1 MIHNPI
7 IDDFFIHINQIGI
20 ISNDKRNN
28 FPLDIQL
35 SDSYNINDES
45 SIDNDDIYNLYNPE
59 EIFFRNDIIFKSSE
73 DYLEIK
79 YNVTTNKSG
88 NLNSNETKNKF
99 SVKIEYKPFFE
110 KEINQIIN
118 KIINKMDLNKENN
131 EKFLLDP
138 NYNNIYIQNIKE
150 ILTKNNNIRR
160 INKNQDNIIKKEE
173 KKNNIGRKKKNDN
186 SKSNHNKYIPDNIV
200 KKIKNRISDFLIE
213 FINNL
218 INSIYNT
225 NEINKILL
233 NLNLHKFKL
242 KNQKKIIKK
251 IEHKFSANL
260 TKKEDNLKL
269 LNSTLKEYLSNKIS
283 TKYVNY
289 KENQNELIISKLLE
303 DDKNKDIFK
312 FVFQELKIEDWL
324 QIYTY
329 QKNIDDYIYRYD
341 LSKEKEKVIK
351 IKKSI
356 VGIDEYLKELIT
368 LENENDNKLYYHCF
382 LLLIYNFRLYLDLK
396 EGRNHKK

>member
-1 MIHNPI
+1 M
-7 IDDFFIHINQIGI
+7 GI
-20 ISNDKRNN
+20 IPNDKRIN

-35 SDSYNINDES
+35 PDSYNINEES

-59 EIFFRNDIIFKSSE
+59 EIFFRNDIIFKSAE
-73 DYLEIK
+73 YYLENKFNI
-79 YNVTTNKSG
+79 TTNKSG
-88 NLNSNETKNKF
+88 NSNLNETKNKF

-118 KIINKMDLNKENN
+118 KMDLNKENK
-131 EKFLLDP
+131 EKLLLNP

-160 INKNQDNIIKKEE
+160 INRNQDNIIKKEE
-173 KKNNIGRKKKNDN
+173 KKNGIGRKKKNDN

-213 FINNL
+213 FTNNL
-218 INSIYNT
+218 INSIYNI

-303 DDKNKDIFK
+303 DDKNKNIFK

-324 QIYTY
+324 QIYTH

-341 LSKEKEKVIK
+341 LDEEKECK

-356 VGIDEYLKELIT
+356 VGIDEYLKKLIT

>member
-1 MIHNPI
+1 M
-7 IDDFFIHINQIGI
+7 GI
-20 ISNDKRNN
+20 IPNDKINN

-35 SDSYNINDES
+35 PDSYNINEES

-88 NLNSNETKNKF
+88 NSNLNETKNKF
-99 SVKIEYKPFFE
+99 SVKIEYKPYFE

-173 KKNNIGRKKKNDN
+173 KKNSIGRKKKNDN

-218 INSIYNT
+218 INSIYNI

-341 LSKEKEKVIK
+341 LSKEKDK

-356 VGIDEYLKELIT
+356 VGIDEYLKKLIT
-368 LENENDNKLYYHCF
+368 LENENDGKLYYHCF

>member
-1 MIHNPI
+1 
-7 IDDFFIHINQIGI
+7 
-20 ISNDKRNN
+20 
-28 FPLDIQL
+28 
-35 SDSYNINDES
+35 
-45 SIDNDDIYNLYNPE
+45 
-59 EIFFRNDIIFKSSE
+59 
-73 DYLEIK
+73 
-79 YNVTTNKSG
+79 
-88 NLNSNETKNKF
+88 
-99 SVKIEYKPFFE
+99 
-110 KEINQIIN
+110 
-118 KIINKMDLNKENN
+118 MDLNKENN

-173 KKNNIGRKKKNDN
+173 KKNSIGRKKKNDN

-218 INSIYNT
+218 INSIYNI

-341 LSKEKEKVIK
+341 LSKEKDK

-356 VGIDEYLKELIT
+356 VGIDEYLKKLIT
-368 LENENDNKLYYHCF
+368 LENENDGKLYYHCF

>member
-1 MIHNPI
+1 M
-7 IDDFFIHINQIGI
+7 GI
-20 ISNDKRNN
+20 IPNDKRNN

-35 SDSYNINDES
+35 PDSYNINDES

-88 NLNSNETKNKF
+88 NSNLNEKKNKF
-99 SVKIEYKPFFE
+99 NVKIGYKPYFE
-110 KEINQIIN
+110 KEINQII
-118 KIINKMDLNKENN
+118 KQMDLNKENK
-131 EKFLLDP
+131 KFLLDP

-356 VGIDEYLKELIT
+356 VGIDEYLKKLIT

>member
-1 MIHNPI
+1 M
-7 IDDFFIHINQIGI
+7 GI
-20 ISNDKRNN
+20 IPNDKINN

-35 SDSYNINDES
+35 PDSYNINEES

-73 DYLEIK
+73 GYLEIN

-88 NLNSNETKNKF
+88 NSNLNETKNKF
-99 SVKIEYKPFFE
+99 SVKIEYKPYFE

-118 KIINKMDLNKENN
+118 NMDLNRENY
-131 EKFLLDP
+131 EKLLLDP

-218 INSIYNT
+218 INSIYNI

-269 LNSTLKEYLSNKIS
+269 LNSTLKEYLSNKII

-303 DDKNKDIFK
+303 DDENKDIFE
-312 FVFQELKIEDWL
+312 FVFHELKIEDWL
-324 QIYTY
+324 QIYTH

-356 VGIDEYLKELIT
+356 VGIDEYLKKLIT

>member
-1 MIHNPI
+1 M
-7 IDDFFIHINQIGI
+7 GI
-20 ISNDKRNN
+20 IPNDKINN

-35 SDSYNINDES
+35 PDSYNINEES

-88 NLNSNETKNKF
+88 NSNLNETKNKF
-99 SVKIEYKPFFE
+99 SVKIEYKPYFE
-110 KEINQIIN
+110 KEINQII
-118 KIINKMDLNKENN
+118 KQMDLNKENN
-131 EKFLLDP
+131 EKFLLNP

-160 INKNQDNIIKKEE
+160 INKNQDNIIKKER

-213 FINNL
+213 FTNNL
-218 INSIYNT
+218 INSIYNI

-324 QIYTY
+324 QIYTH

-341 LSKEKEKVIK
+341 LSKEKNK

-356 VGIDEYLKELIT
+356 VGIDEYLKKLIT
-368 LENENDNKLYYHCF
+368 LENENDGKLYYHCF

>member
-1 MIHNPI
+1 M
-7 IDDFFIHINQIGI
+7 GI
-20 ISNDKRNN
+20 IPNDKRNN

-35 SDSYNINDES
+35 PDSYNINVES

-59 EIFFRNDIIFKSSE
+59 EIFFRNDIIFKSVE
-73 DYLEIK
+73 YYFENK
-79 YNVTTNKSG
+79 YCVTTNKSG
-88 NLNSNETKNKF
+88 NSNLNETKNKF
-99 SVKIEYKPFFE
+99 SVKIEYKPYFE
-110 KEINQIIN
+110 KEINQII
-118 KIINKMDLNKENN
+118 KQMDLNKENN
-131 EKFLLDP
+131 EKFLLNP

-233 NLNLHKFKL
+233 NLNLHKFEL

-283 TKYVNY
+283 TKNVNY

-303 DDKNKDIFK
+303 DDENKDIFK

-324 QIYTY
+324 QIYTH

-341 LSKEKEKVIK
+341 LDEEKECK

-356 VGIDEYLKELIT
+356 VGIDEYLKKLIT

>member
-1 MIHNPI
+1 M
-7 IDDFFIHINQIGI
+7 GI
-20 ISNDKRNN
+20 IPNDKINN

-35 SDSYNINDES
+35 PDSYNINEES

-59 EIFFRNDIIFKSSE
+59 DIFFRNDKSVE
-73 DYLEIK
+73 YYLENK

-88 NLNSNETKNKF
+88 NSNSNETKNKF
-99 SVKIEYKPFFE
+99 SVKIEYKPYFE

-173 KKNNIGRKKKNDN
+173 KKNSIGRKKKNDN

-213 FINNL
+213 FTNNL
-218 INSIYNT
+218 INSIYDI

-233 NLNLHKFKL
+233 NLNLHKFEL

-303 DDKNKDIFK
+303 DDENKDIFE
-312 FVFQELKIEDWL
+312 FVFHELKIEDWL
-324 QIYTY
+324 QIYTH

-341 LSKEKEKVIK
+341 LSKEKVIK

-356 VGIDEYLKELIT
+356 VGIDEYLKKLIT

>member
-1 MIHNPI
+1 
-7 IDDFFIHINQIGI
+7 
-20 ISNDKRNN
+20 
-28 FPLDIQL
+28 
-35 SDSYNINDES
+35 
-45 SIDNDDIYNLYNPE
+45 
-59 EIFFRNDIIFKSSE
+59 
-73 DYLEIK
+73 
-79 YNVTTNKSG
+79 
-88 NLNSNETKNKF
+88 
-99 SVKIEYKPFFE
+99 
-110 KEINQIIN
+110 
-118 KIINKMDLNKENN
+118 MDLNKENK
-131 EKFLLDP
+131 EKLLLNP

-173 KKNNIGRKKKNDN
+173 KKNSIGRKKKNDN
-186 SKSNHNKYIPDNIV
+186 SKSNLNKYIPDNIV
-200 KKIKNRISDFLIE
+200 KKIKNRITDFLIE

-233 NLNLHKFKL
+233 NLNLHKFEI

-303 DDKNKDIFK
+303 DDENKDIFE
-312 FVFQELKIEDWL
+312 FVFHELKIEDWL
-324 QIYTY
+324 QIYTH

-356 VGIDEYLKELIT
+356 VGIDEYLKKLIT

>member
-1 MIHNPI
+1 M
-7 IDDFFIHINQIGI
+7 GI
-20 ISNDKRNN
+20 IPNDKRNN

-35 SDSYNINDES
+35 PDSYNINEES

-59 EIFFRNDIIFKSSE
+59 EIFFRNDIIFKSVE
-73 DYLEIK
+73 YYFENK
-79 YNVTTNKSG
+79 YCVTTNKSG
-88 NLNSNETKNKF
+88 NSNLNETKNKF
-99 SVKIEYKPFFE
+99 SVKIEYKPYFE

-173 KKNNIGRKKKNDN
+173 KKNSIGRKKKNDN

-213 FINNL
+213 FTNNL
-218 INSIYNT
+218 INSIYNI

-233 NLNLHKFKL
+233 NLNLHKFEL

-303 DDKNKDIFK
+303 DDKNKGIFK

-324 QIYTY
+324 QIYTH
-329 QKNIDDYIYRYD
+329 QKNIDEYIYRYD
-341 LSKEKEKVIK
+341 LDEEKECK

-356 VGIDEYLKELIT
+356 VGIDEYLKKLIT

>member
-1 MIHNPI
+1 M
-7 IDDFFIHINQIGI
+7 GI
-20 ISNDKRNN
+20 IPNDKRNN

-35 SDSYNINDES
+35 PDSYNINDES

-99 SVKIEYKPFFE
+99 SVKIEYKPYFE

-160 INKNQDNIIKKEE
+160 INKNQDNIITKEE
-173 KKNNIGRKKKNDN
+173 KKNSIGRKKKNDN

-218 INSIYNT
+218 INSIYGV

-303 DDKNKDIFK
+303 DDENKDIFK

-324 QIYTY
+324 QIYTH

-356 VGIDEYLKELIT
+356 VGIDEYLKKLIT
-368 LENENDNKLYYHCF
+368 LENENDDKLYYHCF

>member
-1 MIHNPI
+1 M
-7 IDDFFIHINQIGI
+7 GI
-20 ISNDKRNN
+20 IPNDKINN

-35 SDSYNINDES
+35 PDSYNINEES

-99 SVKIEYKPFFE
+99 SVKIEYKPYFE

-173 KKNNIGRKKKNDN
+173 KKNSIGRKKKNDN
-186 SKSNHNKYIPDNIV
+186 SKCNHNKYIPDNIV

-213 FINNL
+213 FTNNL
-218 INSIYNT
+218 INSIYNID
-225 NEINKILL
+225 EINKILL

-324 QIYTY
+324 QIYTH
-329 QKNIDDYIYRYD
+329 QKNIDDYIYKYD
-341 LSKEKEKVIK
+341 LSKEKDK

-356 VGIDEYLKELIT
+356 VGIDEYLKKLIT

>member
-1 MIHNPI
+1 M
-7 IDDFFIHINQIGI
+7 GI
-20 ISNDKRNN
+20 LPNDKRNN

-35 SDSYNINDES
+35 PDSYNINEES
-45 SIDNDDIYNLYNPE
+45 SIDNDDIYKLYNPE

-88 NLNSNETKNKF
+88 NSNLNETKNKF
-99 SVKIEYKPFFE
+99 NVKIGYKPYFE
-110 KEINQIIN
+110 KEINQII
-118 KIINKMDLNKENN
+118 KQMDLNKENK
-131 EKFLLDP
+131 KFLLDP

-173 KKNNIGRKKKNDN
+173 KKNNIGRKKKNDK
-186 SKSNHNKYIPDNIV
+186 SKNNHNKYIPDNIV

-213 FINNL
+213 FTNNL
-218 INSIYNT
+218 INSIYNI

-303 DDKNKDIFK
+303 DDKNKDIFE

-324 QIYTY
+324 QIYTH

-341 LSKEKEKVIK
+341 LDEEKECK

-356 VGIDEYLKELIT
+356 VGIDEYLKKLIT

>member
-1 MIHNPI
+1 M
-7 IDDFFIHINQIGI
+7 GI
-20 ISNDKRNN
+20 IPNDKRNN

-35 SDSYNINDES
+35 PDSYNINEES
-45 SIDNDDIYNLYNPE
+45 SIDNDDIYKLYNPE

-73 DYLEIK
+73 DYLENK
-79 YNVTTNKSG
+79 FNVTTNKSG
-88 NLNSNETKNKF
+88 NSNLNETKNKF
-99 SVKIEYKPFFE
+99 SVKIEYKPYFE
-110 KEINQIIN
+110 KEINQII
-118 KIINKMDLNKENN
+118 KQMDLNKENN
-131 EKFLLDP
+131 EKFLLNP

-173 KKNNIGRKKKNDN
+173 KKNSIGRKKKNDN

-218 INSIYNT
+218 INSIYNI

-233 NLNLHKFKL
+233 NLNLHKFEL

-303 DDKNKDIFK
+303 DDENKDIFK

-324 QIYTY
+324 QIYTH

-341 LSKEKEKVIK
+341 LSKDKEKVIK

-356 VGIDEYLKELIT
+356 VGIDEYLKKLIT

>member
-1 MIHNPI
+1 M
-7 IDDFFIHINQIGI
+7 GI
-20 ISNDKRNN
+20 IPNDKINN

-35 SDSYNINDES
+35 PDSYNINEES

-88 NLNSNETKNKF
+88 NSNLNETKNKF
-99 SVKIEYKPFFE
+99 SVKIEYKPYFE
-110 KEINQIIN
+110 KEINQII
-118 KIINKMDLNKENN
+118 KQMDLNKENN
-131 EKFLLDP
+131 EKFLLNP

-186 SKSNHNKYIPDNIV
+186 SKCNHNKYIPDNIV

-283 TKYVNY
+283 TKNVNY

-303 DDKNKDIFK
+303 DDENKDIFK

-324 QIYTY
+324 QIYTH

-341 LSKEKEKVIK
+341 LSKEKDK

-356 VGIDEYLKELIT
+356 VGIDEYLKKLIT
-368 LENENDNKLYYHCF
+368 LENENDGKLYYHCF

>member
-1 MIHNPI
+1 M
-7 IDDFFIHINQIGI
+7 GI
-20 ISNDKRNN
+20 IPNDKINN

-35 SDSYNINDES
+35 PDSYNINEES
-45 SIDNDDIYNLYNPE
+45 SIDNDDIYKLYNPE
-59 EIFFRNDIIFKSSE
+59 DIFFRNDIIFKSVE
-73 DYLEIK
+73 YYLENK

-88 NLNSNETKNKF
+88 NSNSNETKNKF
-99 SVKIEYKPFFE
+99 SVKIEYKPYFE

-173 KKNNIGRKKKNDN
+173 KKNGIGRKKKNDN

-233 NLNLHKFKL
+233 NLNLHKFEL

-303 DDKNKDIFK
+303 DDENKDIFK

-324 QIYTY
+324 QIYTH
-329 QKNIDDYIYRYD
+329 QKNIDDYIYRYN
-341 LSKEKEKVIK
+341 LNKKESK

-356 VGIDEYLKELIT
+356 EGIERIEKYLKKLIT
-368 LENENDNKLYYHCF
+368 LENENDGKLYYHCF
-382 LLLIYNFRLYLDLK
+382 LLLIYNFRLYLDVK

>member
-1 MIHNPI
+1 M
-7 IDDFFIHINQIGI
+7 GI
-20 ISNDKRNN
+20 IPNDKINN

-35 SDSYNINDES
+35 PDSYNINEES

-88 NLNSNETKNKF
+88 NSNLNETKNKF
-99 SVKIEYKPFFE
+99 SVKFEYKPYFE
-110 KEINQIIN
+110 IEINQII
-118 KIINKMDLNKENN
+118 KQMDLNKENN
-131 EKFLLDP
+131 EKFLLNP

-173 KKNNIGRKKKNDN
+173 KKNSIGRKKKNDN

-218 INSIYNT
+218 INSIYNI

-233 NLNLHKFKL
+233 NLNLHKFEL

-303 DDKNKDIFK
+303 DDENKDIFK

-324 QIYTY
+324 QIYTH

-341 LSKEKEKVIK
+341 LSKEKDK

-356 VGIDEYLKELIT
+356 VGIDEYLKKLIT

>member
-20 ISNDKRNN
+20 ISNGKRNN

-45 SIDNDDIYNLYNPE
+45 SIDNDDIYKLYNPE

-73 DYLEIK
+73 GYLEIN

-88 NLNSNETKNKF
+88 NSNLNETKNKF
-99 SVKIEYKPFFE
+99 NVKIEYKPYFE
-110 KEINQIIN
+110 KEINPII
-118 KIINKMDLNKENN
+118 KQMDLNEENN
-131 EKFLLDP
+131 EKFLLNP

-186 SKSNHNKYIPDNIV
+186 SKGNHNKYIPDNIV

-213 FINNL
+213 FTNNL
-218 INSIYNT
+218 INSIYNI

-324 QIYTY
+324 QIYTH

-341 LSKEKEKVIK
+341 LSKEKDK

-356 VGIDEYLKELIT
+356 VGIDEYLKKLIT

>member
-1 MIHNPI
+1 M
-7 IDDFFIHINQIGI
+7 GI
-20 ISNDKRNN
+20 IPNDKRNN

-35 SDSYNINDES
+35 PDSYNINEES

-73 DYLEIK
+73 GYLEIN

-88 NLNSNETKNKF
+88 NSNLNETKNKF
-99 SVKIEYKPFFE
+99 SVKIEYKPYFE

-118 KIINKMDLNKENN
+118 NMDLNRENY
-131 EKFLLDP
+131 EKLLLDP

-160 INKNQDNIIKKEE
+160 INKNQGNIIKKEE
-173 KKNNIGRKKKNDN
+173 KKNGIGRKKKNDN

-213 FINNL
+213 FTNNL
-218 INSIYNT
+218 INSIYDI

-233 NLNLHKFKL
+233 NLNLHKFEL

-303 DDKNKDIFK
+303 DDENKDIFK

-324 QIYTY
+324 QIYTH
-329 QKNIDDYIYRYD
+329 QKNIDDYIYRYN
-341 LSKEKEKVIK
+341 LNKKESK

-356 VGIDEYLKELIT
+356 EGIERIEKYLKKLIT

>member
-1 MIHNPI
+1 M
-7 IDDFFIHINQIGI
+7 GI
-20 ISNDKRNN
+20 IPNDKRNN

-35 SDSYNINDES
+35 PDSYNINEES

-88 NLNSNETKNKF
+88 NSNLNETKNKF
-99 SVKIEYKPFFE
+99 SVKIEYKPYFE

-118 KIINKMDLNKENN
+118 KMDENN
-131 EKFLLDP
+131 EKLLLDP

-213 FINNL
+213 FTNNL
-218 INSIYNT
+218 INSIYDI

-233 NLNLHKFKL
+233 NLNLHKFEL

-303 DDKNKDIFK
+303 DDENKDIFK

-324 QIYTY
+324 QIYTH

-356 VGIDEYLKELIT
+356 VGIDEYLKKLIT

>member
-1 MIHNPI
+1 
-7 IDDFFIHINQIGI
+7 
-20 ISNDKRNN
+20 
-28 FPLDIQL
+28 
-35 SDSYNINDES
+35 
-45 SIDNDDIYNLYNPE
+45 
-59 EIFFRNDIIFKSSE
+59 
-73 DYLEIK
+73 
-79 YNVTTNKSG
+79 
-88 NLNSNETKNKF
+88 
-99 SVKIEYKPFFE
+99 
-110 KEINQIIN
+110 
-118 KIINKMDLNKENN
+118 MDLNRENY
-131 EKFLLDP
+131 EKLLLDP
-138 NYNNIYIQNIKE
+138 NCNDIYIQNIKE

-186 SKSNHNKYIPDNIV
+186 SKGNHNKYIPDNIV

-213 FINNL
+213 FTNNL
-218 INSIYNT
+218 INLIYNS

-303 DDKNKDIFK
+303 DDENKDIFK

-324 QIYTY
+324 QIYTH

-341 LSKEKEKVIK
+341 LSKEKECK

-356 VGIDEYLKELIT
+356 VGIDEYLKKLIT

>member
-1 MIHNPI
+1 M
-7 IDDFFIHINQIGI
+7 GI
-20 ISNDKRNN
+20 IPNDKRNN
-28 FPLDIQL
+28 FPSDIQIP
-35 SDSYNINDES
+35 DSYNINEES
-45 SIDNDDIYNLYNPE
+45 SIDNDDIYKLYNPE

-88 NLNSNETKNKF
+88 NSNLNETKNKF
-99 SVKIEYKPFFE
+99 SVKIEYKPYFE
-110 KEINQIIN
+110 KEINQII
-118 KIINKMDLNKENN
+118 KQMDLNKENN
-131 EKFLLDP
+131 EKILLDP

-173 KKNNIGRKKKNDN
+173 KKNSIGRKKKNDN

-218 INSIYNT
+218 INSIYNI

-289 KENQNELIISKLLE
+289 KENQNELIISKLLK
-303 DDKNKDIFK
+303 DDENKDIFE
-312 FVFQELKIEDWL
+312 FVFHELKIEDWL
-324 QIYTY
+324 QIYTH

-341 LSKEKEKVIK
+341 LSKEKEIK

-356 VGIDEYLKELIT
+356 EGIEKYLMKLIT
-368 LENENDNKLYYHCF
+368 LENENDGKLYYHCF

>member
-1 MIHNPI
+1 M
-7 IDDFFIHINQIGI
+7 GI
-20 ISNDKRNN
+20 IPNDKRNN

-35 SDSYNINDES
+35 PDSFNINDES

-59 EIFFRNDIIFKSSE
+59 EIFFRNDIIFKSAE
-73 DYLEIK
+73 YYLENKFNI
-79 YNVTTNKSG
+79 TTNKSG
-88 NLNSNETKNKF
+88 NSNLNETKNKF
-99 SVKIEYKPFFE
+99 SVKIEYKPYFE
-110 KEINQIIN
+110 KEINQII
-118 KIINKMDLNKENN
+118 KQMDLNKENK
-131 EKFLLDP
+131 KFLLDP

-160 INKNQDNIIKKEE
+160 INKNQGNIIKKEE
-173 KKNNIGRKKKNDN
+173 KKNSIGRKKKNDN

-218 INSIYNT
+218 INSIYNI

-233 NLNLHKFKL
+233 NLNLHKFEL

-260 TKKEDNLKL
+260 AKKEDNLKL

-303 DDKNKDIFK
+303 DDENKDIFK

-341 LSKEKEKVIK
+341 LDEEKECK

-356 VGIDEYLKELIT
+356 VGIDEYLKKLIT

>member
-1 MIHNPI
+1 M
-7 IDDFFIHINQIGI
+7 GI
-20 ISNDKRNN
+20 IPNDKINN

-35 SDSYNINDES
+35 PDSYNINEES

-88 NLNSNETKNKF
+88 NSNLNETKNKF
-99 SVKIEYKPFFE
+99 NVKIGYKPYFE
-110 KEINQIIN
+110 KEINQII
-118 KIINKMDLNKENN
+118 KHMDLNKENK
-131 EKFLLDP
+131 KFLLDP

-213 FINNL
+213 FTNNL
-218 INSIYNT
+218 INSIYNI

-324 QIYTY
+324 QIYTH
-329 QKNIDDYIYRYD
+329 QKNIDDYIYRYN
-341 LSKEKEKVIK
+341 LNKKESK

-356 VGIDEYLKELIT
+356 EGIERIEKYLKKLIT